1 MSENAMTFFELI
13 VSSMWKLMTGWHLP
27 GLGFTPAQFFGFVLL
42 FPLVVSFVYSILSG
56 TVNSNVRGDKKYSKD
71 E

>member
-13 VSSMWKLMTGWHLP
+13 VSSMWKLMTGWQLP
-27 GLGFTPAQFFGFVLL
+27 GLGFTPAQFFAFVLL

-56 TVNSNVRGDKKYSKD
+56 AVNTNVRGDKKYSKD